1 MAQLAN
7 PLLQIDSNRQRLP
20 SLATAAIK
28 DQRTGG
34 NLRRHNRFVRT
45 TADSLDRHA
54 DESVKDARHEQESVA
69 LLALLRTKPETLPGA
84 LSALRYVADW
94 ADHNDAGLFHNWNDL
109 HRSAGVAFLPMI
121 ANVIEAAIDSR

>member
-1 MAQLAN
+1 MTKHDSIYDAIEQHRLA
-7 PLLQIDSNRQRLP
+7 D
-20 SLATAAIK
+20 AAF
-28 DQRTGG
+28 D
-34 NLRRHNRFVRT
+34 
-45 TADSLDRHA
+45 DSLDRHA

-69 LLALLRTKPETLPGA
+69 LLALLRTKPETLAGA